1 MEKAEQEAEKAG
13 YEELA
18 EWQDL
23 LEEAFEECAGDDV
36 INPIASNIA
45 IRYNE
50 HNQKRG
56 WVVEVFDPDQPLVVL
71 PGGGVATK

>member
-1 MEKAEQEAEKAG
+1 M
-13 YEELA
+13 Y
-18 EWQDL
+18 
-23 LEEAFEECAGDDV
+23 V